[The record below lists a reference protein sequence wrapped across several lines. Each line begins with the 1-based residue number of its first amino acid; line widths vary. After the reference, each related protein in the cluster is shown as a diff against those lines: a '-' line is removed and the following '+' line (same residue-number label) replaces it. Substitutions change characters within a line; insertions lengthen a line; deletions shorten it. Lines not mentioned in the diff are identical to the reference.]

1 MSQSSVFNA
10 SSSELSKILEE
21 MNQRG
26 NFPIAVLTDRDG
38 FPIASAAA
46 EDQDPA
52 LQAAVVAM
60 IQKVTAQAR
69 AQLGMSLTDEIVLHD
84 KDGRSLVCRPFEV
97 NEHSL
102 VLAVVVPQKEQSYR
116 RLTNQA
122 VAAIQRKWR
131 F

>member
-1 MSQSSVFNA
+1 MTQTSVFNA

-21 MNQRG
+21 MNQKG
-26 NFPIAVLTDRDG
+26 GFPIAVLTDREG
-38 FPIASAAA
+38 FPIASASA
-46 EDQDPA
+46 EDHDPIM
-52 LQAAVVAM
+52 QAAVVAM
-60 IQKVTAQAR
+60 IQKVTTQAR

-84 KDGRSLVCRPFEV
+84 KDGRSLVCRPFEA
-97 NEHSL
+97 NEHNL
-102 VLAVVVPQKEQSYR
+102 VLAVVVPQKDQSYR

>member
-1 MSQSSVFNA
+1 VSQTSIFNA
-10 SSSELSKILEE
+10 SSSELSKVLEE
-21 MNQRG
+21 MNQKG
-26 NFPIAVLTDRDG
+26 NFPIAVLTDREG

-46 EDQDPA
+46 ENHDPA

-69 AQLGMSLTDEIVLHD
+69 AQLGMSLTDEITLND
-84 KDGRSLVCRPFEV
+84 KDGRKLVCRPFEA
-97 NEHSL
+97 NNHDL
-102 VLAVVVPQKEQSYR
+102 VLAVVVPQKDQSYR

-122 VAAIQRKWR
+122 VAVIQRKWR